1 MEMSAGQNSRQE
13 EEQGGQ
19 WDWSRVHGGGVKW
32 SEWQVQ
38 KGNLRPDGAGSISCF
53 KDFGFYL

>member
-19 WDWSRVHGGGVKW
+19 WDWSRVHGGGVK
-32 SEWQVQ
+32 
-38 KGNLRPDGAGSISCF
+38 
-53 KDFGFYL
+53 